1 MSSEF
6 SEKNYSS
13 KMDKSIQSLKKDFST
28 LRTGRA
34 NSNMLDTIKVNV
46 YGQLMPIEQL
56 GTVSVPEA
64 RLISIQ
70 VWDKA
75 NTVLIDSA
83 IQKSE
88 LGINPQIDGQIIRLR
103 IPDLTEERRK
113 DLIKVL
119 KNMGEKGK
127 VSIRNIRREANE
139 ELKKKL
145 KDKII
150 TEDENKTFEKNIQ
163 KLTDV
168 NIESIDKILSD
179 KEKEILQVWINSTTL
194 PLLWMVMGGGAKKEI
209 KEEIS
214 VISMEL
220 KQLKRL

>member
-6 SEKNYSS
+6 SDKNYSS
-13 KMDKSIQSLKKDFST
+13 KMDKSIQSLRKDIST

-34 NSNMLDTIKVNV
+34 NPNMLDTVKVDV

-56 GTVSVPEA
+56 ATISVPEA

-70 VWDKA
+70 VWDKT
-75 NTVLIDSA
+75 NITLIDSA

-113 DLIKVL
+113 ELIKVL

-127 VSIRNIRREANE
+127 VAIRNIRREANE
-139 ELKKKL
+139 DLKKKL
-145 KDKII
+145 KDKLIS
-150 TEDENKTFEKNIQ
+150 EDENKNFEKTIQ
-163 KLTDV
+163 KLTDN
-168 NIESIDKILSD
+168 NIENIDKILID
-179 KEKEILQVWINSTTL
+179 KEKEILQI
-194 PLLWMVMGGGAKKEI
+194 
-209 KEEIS
+209 
-214 VISMEL
+214 
-220 KQLKRL
+220 